1 MRNNASAVGKGI
13 IQIIHKF
20 MFYTDSNCDFAKQ
33 TLNTISRRT
42 SPRGDFEKRF
52 VSGSFRF
59 SRRPPCCAQIF
70 EFSLVLRQSKKTQ
83 GTRRGLARECN
94 QLCEGAALS
103 SREDQQ
109 LLLLCCLCAAEQP
122 KCEQHQPWQSRVFTC
137 CKFFWPLLLLLLF
150 APLPCPS
157 APPARD

>member
-1 MRNNASAVGKGI
+1 
-13 IQIIHKF
+13 
-20 MFYTDSNCDFAKQ
+20 MFYTDSFLRNKHR
-33 TLNTISRRT
+33 TLYHARHPLQETL
-42 SPRGDFEKRF
+42 KRDLF
-52 VSGSFRF
+52 QDHSDLKEATRAALV
-59 SRRPPCCAQIF
+59 
-70 EFSLVLRQSKKTQ
+70 EFSLVLQQSKKTC
-83 GTRRGLARECN
+83 TRRGLARECN

-137 CKFFWPLLLLLLF
+137 CKFFWPLLLLLF

-157 APPARD
+157 APPARV

>member
-1 MRNNASAVGKGI
+1 
-13 IQIIHKF
+13 
-20 MFYTDSNCDFAKQ
+20 MFYTDSTCETNIEHYITPD
-33 TLNTISRRT
+33 IPHRRL
-42 SPRGDFEKRF
+42 EKKF
-52 VSGSFRF
+52 VSGSFRS
-59 SRRPPCCAQIF
+59 SRRPRCCAQIF
-70 EFSLVLRQSKKTQ
+70 EFSLVLQQSKKTQ

-137 CKFFWPLLLLLLF
+137 CKFFLASTAAAFCAPALPISSSCQGLGSGGLL
-150 APLPCPS
+150 ACQ
-157 APPARD
+157 RV

>member
-1 MRNNASAVGKGI
+1 MFN
-13 IQIIHKF
+13 QILI
-20 MFYTDSNCDFAKQ
+20 AKQ
-33 TLNTISRRT
+33 TLNTISHQT
-42 SPRGDFEKRF
+42 SPTGDFEKRF
-52 VSGSFRF
+52 VSGSFRYL
-59 SRRPPCCAQIF
+59 RHPRCCAQIF
-70 EFSLVLRQSKKTQ
+70 EFSLVLQQSKKTC
-83 GTRRGLARECN
+83 TRRGRARECN

-137 CKFFWPLLLLLLF
+137 CKFFWPLLLLLF

-157 APPARD
+157 APPARV

>member
-1 MRNNASAVGKGI
+1 M
-13 IQIIHKF
+13 
-20 MFYTDSNCDFAKQ
+20 
-33 TLNTISRRT
+33 NTISRRT

-59 SRRPPCCAQIF
+59 SRRPRCCAQIF
-70 EFSLVLRQSKKTQ
+70 EFSLVLQQSKKTC
-83 GTRRGLARECN
+83 TRRGLARECN

-137 CKFFWPLLLLLLF
+137 CKFFLASTAAAFCAPALPISSSCQGLGSGGLLAACLL
-150 APLPCPS
+150 ACQ
-157 APPARD
+157 RV